1 MKPETET
8 IRKGLV
14 DLLQAR
20 FDGAAR
26 TDERKAAQERLWNMI
41 QYAIGR
47 HDYWDA
53 YRTRYLTIATAL
65 MAVAAAASGIL
76 ANTKAWGFAVGVLYV
91 SFIVLAATGFL
102 LVYRFK
108 TDTSPD
114 YPYRNEA
121 RVRSW
126 IHLYTLGKNARLLD
140 LTSQNARDLAANQYV
155 NNLNTFT
162 HNWAAMSEWEHMQ
175 EDLEQVLILYV
186 LQAYKREFAKRMAF
200 ILEIGLLVFVALLG
214 LATFE
219 YLGPLLL
226 SRISQ

>member
-1 MKPETET
+1 
-8 IRKGLV
+8 
-14 DLLQAR
+14 
-20 FDGAAR
+20 
-26 TDERKAAQERLWNMI
+26 MI
-41 QYAIGR
+41 QYALGR

-76 ANTKAWGFAVGVLYV
+76 PNTKAWGFAAGVLYV

-108 TDTSPD
+108 TNTSPD
-114 YPYRNEA
+114 YPYRSEA
-121 RVRSW
+121 SLDSPTSR
-126 IHLYTLGKNARLLD
+126 NA
-140 LTSQNARDLAANQYV
+140 ADLAANQYV
-155 NNLNTFT
+155 NNLHTFT
-162 HNWAAMSEWEHMQ
+162 DDWSAISEWEHMQ

-200 ILEIGLLVFVALLG
+200 ILEAGLLIFVVLLG

-219 YLGPLLL
+219 YLGPLL
-226 SRISQ
+226 SSSISQRAFAAQRGHRRSRAR